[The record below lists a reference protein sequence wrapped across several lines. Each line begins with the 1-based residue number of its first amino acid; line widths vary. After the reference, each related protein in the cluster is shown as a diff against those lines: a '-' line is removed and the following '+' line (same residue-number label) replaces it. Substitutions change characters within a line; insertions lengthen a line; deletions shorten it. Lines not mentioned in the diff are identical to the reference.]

1 MHGMHARLP
10 KNFVLEERLEQYAHV
25 IELEPARYAGCWAEA
40 CHPLGPSGTGRYD
53 RVHVDLGCGK
63 GAFVVQEAARNPE
76 TLYLAL
82 DGEPICIAY
91 TAQHV
96 MEAGLSNV
104 VVIPAL
110 GSQVTRIFAPGEV
123 HAITLNFPTPFPR
136 KKDAAKRLTIVE
148 RLMDY
153 RTILAEDSTVLLK
166 TDSYP
171 LWRFTQTQFDLAHYQ
186 VLWCSDDAHAERPDD
201 TLTEYEQRLCA
212 QGATVYA
219 IEATPLAWTGPRE
232 VEQTASAS
240 LVDYLPEDLES
251 LSYVPHGMQGSVI
264 NLRNRKIHERNR
276 QKRR

>member
-1 MHGMHARLP
+1 
-10 KNFVLEERLEQYAHV
+10 
-25 IELEPARYAGCWAEA
+25 
-40 CHPLGPSGTGRYD
+40 
-53 RVHVDLGCGK
+53 
-63 GAFVVQEAARNPE
+63 
-76 TLYLAL
+76 
-82 DGEPICIAY
+82 
-91 TAQHV
+91 
-96 MEAGLSNV
+96 
-104 VVIPAL
+104 
-110 GSQVTRIFAPGEV
+110 V

-136 KKDAAKRLTIVE
+136 KKDAAKRLTIIE

-153 RTILAEDSTVLLK
+153 RTILAEGSTVLLK

-219 IEATPLAWTGPRE
+219 IEATPLAWTGPLKI
-232 VEQTASAS
+232 EQTASVS
-240 LVDYLPEDLES
+240 LIDYLPDDLES

-264 NLRNRKIHERNR
+264 NLRNRKKHERNR